1 VAEPALDGAKVSWSV
16 RLRPAFTASG
26 NAVSA
31 RRNPA
36 PFELAELI
44 VASAVPELLTTM
56 VCVFDAPTCTC
67 PKLTATG
74 DAAI

>member
-1 VAEPALDGAKVSWSV
+1 
-16 RLRPAFTASG
+16 
-26 NAVSA
+26 VSA